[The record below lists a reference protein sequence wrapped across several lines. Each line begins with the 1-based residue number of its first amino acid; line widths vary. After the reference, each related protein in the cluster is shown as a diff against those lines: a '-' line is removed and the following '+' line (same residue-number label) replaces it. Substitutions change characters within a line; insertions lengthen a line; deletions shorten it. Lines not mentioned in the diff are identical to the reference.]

1 MWIKKVFLSVW
12 FRGVVTGFIPPLG
25 VIGMTF
31 LLIASQIA
39 TNYELNYSFNPLI
52 LLALSLFVLHL
63 LINLVLPFA
72 VSWKRAIL
80 AVIPTSILLL
90 LFFSFIALLG
100 AAMYNET
107 NLTTFGVYLLAFF
120 LVVTS
125 SIVFARLGAWMST
138 FLREKSKS

>member
-1 MWIKKVFLSVW
+1 
-12 FRGVVTGFIPPLG
+12 
-25 VIGMTF
+25 
-31 LLIASQIA
+31 
-39 TNYELNYSFNPLI
+39 
-52 LLALSLFVLHL
+52 
-63 LINLVLPFA
+63 
-72 VSWKRAIL
+72 
-80 AVIPTSILLL
+80 
-90 LFFSFIALLG
+90 LG